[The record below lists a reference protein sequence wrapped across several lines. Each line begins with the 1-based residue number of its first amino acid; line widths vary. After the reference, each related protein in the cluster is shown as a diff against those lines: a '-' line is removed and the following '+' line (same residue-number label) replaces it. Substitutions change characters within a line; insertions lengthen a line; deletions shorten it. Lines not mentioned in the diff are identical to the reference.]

1 MGFSKVLSLPS
12 WCCIQKWSTMHG
24 HQATPCRLPSL
35 PDTVPREKLRV
46 LVQYH
51 AWSLGLPAQ
60 YRGFL
65 VHWCSTQR
73 DTGAVPGER
82 LWVVTLAGR
91 ESSPHNSLL
100 CNQQTFFYQIY
111 SRIYQNKYKL
121 CKYKNTDM
129 IQ

>member
-1 MGFSKVLSLPS
+1 MVIRLHLADY
-12 WCCIQKWSTMHG
+12 
-24 HQATPCRLPSL
+24 QAFFPG
-35 PDTVPREKLRV
+35 TVPLEKLWG

-65 VHWCSTQR
+65 VHWCSTRR

-100 CNQQTFFYQIY
+100 CNQQTFFYQTD
-111 SRIYQNKYKL
+111 
-121 CKYKNTDM
+121 KNIFKKTYV
-129 IQ
+129 